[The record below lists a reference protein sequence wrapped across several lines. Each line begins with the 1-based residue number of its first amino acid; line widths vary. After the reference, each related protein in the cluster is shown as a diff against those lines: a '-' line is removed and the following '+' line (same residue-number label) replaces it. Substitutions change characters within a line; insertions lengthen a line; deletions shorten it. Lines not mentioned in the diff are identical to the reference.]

1 MSRPGRLPIG
11 LTIATLISLAILI
24 GLGAWQLQRL
34 SWKQDLLD
42 RITALENA
50 PPIPAEQALARIA
63 RGEDLDFQRVRA
75 VCPGLGRASW
85 LELHAIHEGQSG
97 VRLISACRLEAGP
110 YRSVLVDRGFV
121 LDIVSSRPPRDPA
134 AGEPVTID
142 AVIRTPE
149 AASAFAAA
157 NTPRRWFRRDIADMA
172 EALGAPAPAPVFLM
186 AETSTNPEWL
196 ALKPLPVPSGV
207 SNRHLEYALTW
218 FGLAGALLAVYAA
231 VLWRRWKV
239 R

>member
-1 MSRPGRLPIG
+1 MSRRVPLG
-11 LTIATLISLAILI
+11 LTAAVLIALAILI

-34 SWKQDLLD
+34 AWKQDLLD
-42 RITALENA
+42 RIAALENA

-63 RGEDLDFQRVRA
+63 GGQDMDFHRVRA
-75 VCPGLGRASW
+75 VCPGLAEAPW
-85 LELHAIHEGQSG
+85 LELYGLHEGQSG

-121 LDIVSSRPPRDPA
+121 LDSISSRPPREA
-134 AGEPVTID
+134 TASEPVTID

-149 AASAFAAA
+149 APSVFAAA
-157 NTPRRWFRRDIADMA
+157 NTERRWFRRDIPAMA
-172 EALGAPAPAPVFLM
+172 QVLGAPAPAPVFLM
-186 AETSTNPEWL
+186 AETSTNPEWS
-196 ALKPLPVPSGV
+196 ALKPLPVPSGIT
-207 SNRHLEYALTW
+207 NRHMEYALTW